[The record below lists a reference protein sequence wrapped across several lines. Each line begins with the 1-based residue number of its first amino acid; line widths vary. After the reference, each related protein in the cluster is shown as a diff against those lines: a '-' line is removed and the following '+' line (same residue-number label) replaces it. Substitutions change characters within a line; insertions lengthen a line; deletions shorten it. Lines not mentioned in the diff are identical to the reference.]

1 MSSVDKIYTDYI
13 PLLDEIVYN
22 LKRICKD
29 IIIKDENIANSYEYE
44 KSVKASDLYILCIEN
59 NAKFEFFSFTKQDYI
74 DIGIPENILDKC
86 LKNPDN
92 IPERFKNALVKKK
105 SENYINNYV

>member
-44 KSVKASDLYILCIEN
+44 KSVKASDLYIACTE
-59 NAKFEFFSFTKQDYI
+59 
-74 DIGIPENILDKC
+74 
-86 LKNPDN
+86 
-92 IPERFKNALVKKK
+92 
-105 SENYINNYV
+105 